1 MSGAAQGR
9 TGARSHGRTV
19 ARTALLGLT
28 LGLLSTPLVSS
39 RLAAQTI
46 AITGGTVFPV
56 SGPKIEHGTVII
68 RDGRIAQVGAG
79 IAVPAGARQIDATG
93 KWVTP
98 GLFHG
103 GTTLGLVEIGS
114 IPDTRESAAN
124 GDINAAFNVAEGLNP
139 AATTIPVA
147 RMEGV
152 TTAFVAPSDGLI
164 GGQGV
169 IIGLAGDRIED
180 LIRVSPAALVMSF
193 GQEGRDAGGGSRSG
207 ELAKIRQLFTDALD
221 YDRRRTD
228 YGRNAMRPL
237 SAPPEDLE
245 VLIQALQGKLLVVAL
260 ADRKSDIESALR
272 VAREFR
278 LHLVLAGGAEGW
290 MMAPQLAAAGVPVLV
305 QNMRD
310 VPRWDALNARLD
322 NATILRQAG
331 VNVVIAQNDDGRDR
345 DLRWS
350 AGNAVRNGM
359 TWDDA
364 LRAITL
370 APAQAFSVADR
381 MGSLEAGKI
390 ADVVVWSADPLDFAS
405 TAEHVFI
412 GGKEVPLTSRMTEL
426 RERYRHLPPQ

>member
-1 MSGAAQGR
+1 MKAVRRSGGQAVSAF
-9 TGARSHGRTV
+9 V
-19 ARTALLGLT
+19 AFVALLLT
-28 LGLLSTPLVSS
+28 NAHHLEGQS
-39 RLAAQTI
+39 I
-46 AITGGTVFPV
+46 AITGGTVYPV

-68 RDGRIAQVGAG
+68 RDGRIVQVGVG
-79 IAVPAGARQIDATG
+79 IAVPAGAQQIDATG

-103 GTTLGLVEIGS
+103 GTTLGLVEVGS
-114 IPDTRESAAN
+114 IPETRENTAN
-124 GDINAAFNVAEGLNP
+124 GDINASFNVAEGLNP

-152 TTAFVAPSDGLI
+152 TTAFVAPTDGLI

-193 GQEGRDAGGGSRSG
+193 GQDGRDAGGGSRSG
-207 ELAKIRQLFTDALD
+207 ELAKIRQLFTDALE

-237 SAPPEDLE
+237 AAPPADLD
-245 VLIQALQGKLLVVAL
+245 VLVQALQGKLLVVAL

-272 VAREFR
+272 VAREFHLR
-278 LHLVLAGGAEGW
+278 LILAGGAEGW

-359 TWDDA
+359 TWEDA

-370 APAQAFSVADR
+370 APAQAFNVADR

-405 TAEHVFI
+405 TAEHVLI

-426 RERYRHLPPQ
+426 RERYRHLPPN

>member
-1 MSGAAQGR
+1 MSAAVRRSGGR
-9 TGARSHGRTV
+9 AVGVVIA
-19 ARTALLGLT
+19 
-28 LGLLSTPLVSS
+28 GLLIALTNGAVLQ
-39 RLAAQTI
+39 AQTI
-46 AITGGTVFPV
+46 AITGGTVYPV

-68 RDGRIAQVGAG
+68 RDGKIVQVGAG
-79 IAVPAGARQIDATG
+79 LAVPAGTQVIDATG

-103 GTTLGLVEIGS
+103 GTTLGLVEVGS
-114 IPDTRESAAN
+114 IPDTRENAAN
-124 GDINAAFNVAEGLNP
+124 GDINPSFNVAEGLNH

-152 TTAFVAPSDGLI
+152 TTAFVAPTDGLI

-180 LIRVSPAALVMSF
+180 LIRLSPAALVMSF
-193 GQEGRDAGGGSRSG
+193 GPDGRDAGGGSRPG
-207 ELAKIRQLFTDALD
+207 ELAKIRQLFTDALE
-221 YDRRRTD
+221 YDRRRAD
-228 YGRNAMRPL
+228 YGRNAMRAL
-237 SAPPEDLE
+237 AAPPEDLD
-245 VLIQALQGKLLVVAL
+245 VLVQALAGKLLVVAL

-272 VAREFR
+272 VAREFH

-290 MMAPQLAAAGVPVLV
+290 MLAPQLAAAGVPVLV

-370 APAQAFSVADR
+370 APAQAFNVADR

>member
-1 MSGAAQGR
+1 MSGAWAYGRFGAWRSVVR
-9 TGARSHGRTV
+9 TGV
-19 ARTALLGLT
+19 LV
-28 LGLLSTPLVSS
+28 GLLSSLIGSS
-39 RLAAQTI
+39 RLLSAQTI

-56 SGPKIEHGTVII
+56 SGPKIEHGTVLI
-68 RDGRIAQVGAG
+68 RDGKIVQVGVG
-79 IAVPAGARQIDATG
+79 IAVPAGAQVIDATG

-103 GTTLGLVEIGS
+103 GTTLGLVEVGS
-114 IPDTRESAAN
+114 ISDTRENVQS
-124 GDINAAFNVAEGLNP
+124 GDINASFNVAEGLNP

-152 TTAFVAPSDGLI
+152 TTAFVAPTDGLI

-207 ELAKIRQLFTDALD
+207 ELAKIRQLFTDALE
-221 YDRRRTD
+221 YDRRRAD

-237 SAPPEDLE
+237 AAPPADLD
-245 VLIQALQGKLLVVAL
+245 VLVQALQGKLLVVAL

-272 VAREFR
+272 VGREFH
-278 LHLVLAGGAEGW
+278 LHLILAGGAEGW
-290 MMAPQLAAAGVPVLV
+290 MVAPQLAAAGVPVLV

-359 TWDDA
+359 TWEDA

-370 APAQAFSVADR
+370 APAQAFNVADR

-405 TAEHVFI
+405 TAEHVLI
-412 GGKEVPLTSRMTEL
+412 GGQEVPLTSRMVEL

>member
-1 MSGAAQGR
+1 MKAVRRSGGQAVSAF
-9 TGARSHGRTV
+9 V
-19 ARTALLGLT
+19 AFVALLLT
-28 LGLLSTPLVSS
+28 NAHHLEGQS
-39 RLAAQTI
+39 I
-46 AITGGTVFPV
+46 AITGGTVYPV

-68 RDGRIAQVGAG
+68 RDGRIVQVGVG
-79 IAVPAGARQIDATG
+79 IAVPAGAQQIDATG

-103 GTTLGLVEIGS
+103 GTTLGLVEVGS
-114 IPDTRESAAN
+114 IPETRENTAN
-124 GDINAAFNVAEGLNP
+124 GDINASFNVAEGLNP

-152 TTAFVAPSDGLI
+152 TTAFVAPTDGLI

-193 GQEGRDAGGGSRSG
+193 GQDGRDAGGGSRSG
-207 ELAKIRQLFTDALD
+207 ELAKIRQLFTDALE

-237 SAPPEDLE
+237 AAPPADLD
-245 VLIQALQGKLLVVAL
+245 VLVQALQGKLLVVAL

-272 VAREFR
+272 VAREFHLR
-278 LHLVLAGGAEGW
+278 LILAGGAEGW

-370 APAQAFSVADR
+370 APAQAFNVADR

-405 TAEHVFI
+405 TAEHVLI

-426 RERYRHLPPQ
+426 RERYRHLPPN

>member
-1 MSGAAQGR
+1 MRVARTYGR
-9 TGARSHGRTV
+9 TGAQTILAIATLV
-19 ARTALLGLT
+19 AGWSAR
-28 LGLLSTPLVSS
+28 VE
-39 RLAAQTI
+39 AQTI
-46 AITGGTVFPV
+46 AITGGTVYPV
-56 SGPKIEHGTVII
+56 SGPRIEHGTVLI
-68 RDGRIAQVGAG
+68 RDGKIVQVGAG
-79 IAVPAGARQIDATG
+79 IAVPAGAQQIDATG

-103 GTTLGLVEIGS
+103 GTTLGLVEVGS
-114 IPDTRESAAN
+114 IDETSENSAA

-152 TTAFVAPSDGLI
+152 TTAFVAPTDGLI
-164 GGQGV
+164 AGEGA

-193 GQEGRDAGGGSRSG
+193 GAGGRDAGGGSRAG
-207 ELAKIRQLFTDALD
+207 ELAKIRQLFADAQE
-221 YDRRRTD
+221 YDRRRAD

-237 SAPPEDLE
+237 SAPPEDLD
-245 VLIQALQGKLLVVAL
+245 VLVQALQGKLLVVAL

-272 VAREFR
+272 VAREFH
-278 LHLVLAGGAEGW
+278 LHLILAGGAEGW

-331 VNVVIAQNDDGRDR
+331 VSVVIAQNDDGRDR

-370 APAQAFSVADR
+370 APAQAFNVADR
-381 MGSLEAGKI
+381 MGSLDAGKI

>member
-1 MSGAAQGR
+1 
-9 TGARSHGRTV
+9 
-19 ARTALLGLT
+19 
-28 LGLLSTPLVSS
+28 
-39 RLAAQTI
+39 
-46 AITGGTVFPV
+46 V

-68 RDGRIAQVGAG
+68 RDGKIIQVGAG
-79 IAVPAGARQIDATG
+79 LAVPAGAQQIDATG

-98 GLFHG
+98 GLIHG
-103 GTTLGLVEIGS
+103 GTTLGLVEVGS
-114 IPDTRESAAN
+114 IDETSETVAR
-124 GDINAAFNVAEGLNP
+124 GDINAAFNVAEGLN
-139 AATTIPVA
+139 ASASGIPVA
-147 RMEGV
+147 RMQGI
-152 TTAFVAPSDGLI
+152 TAAFVAPSDGLI
-164 GGQGV
+164 AGQGV
-169 IIGLAGDRIED
+169 IIGLAGDRVED
-180 LIRVSPAALVMSF
+180 LVRVSPAALVIGF
-193 GQEGRDAGGGSRSG
+193 GPSGRDAGGGNRAG
-207 ELAKIRQLFTDALD
+207 ELAKLRQLFADAQE
-221 YDRRRTD
+221 YDRRRAD

-237 SAPPEDLE
+237 SAPPEDLD

-272 VAREFR
+272 VAREF
-278 LHLVLAGGAEGW
+278 HLRIVLAGGAEGW
-290 MMAPQLAAAGVPVLV
+290 MMAPQLAAAGIPVLV

-331 VNVVIAQNDDGRDR
+331 VNVVIAQSDGTSGDR

-370 APAQAFSVADR
+370 APAQAFNVADR

-412 GGKEVPLTSRMTEL
+412 DGKEVPLTSRMTEL

>member
-1 MSGAAQGR
+1 MIVSAQWRRVAGAEAI
-9 TGARSHGRTV
+9 V
-19 ARTALLGLT
+19 LGIC

-39 RLAAQTI
+39 RLASQTI
-46 AITGGTVFPV
+46 AITGGTVYPV
-56 SGPKIEHGTVII
+56 SWPKIENGTVIL
-68 RDGRIAQVGAG
+68 RDGKIVQVGAG
-79 IAVPAGARQIDATG
+79 LAAPAGAQVIDARG

-98 GLFHG
+98 GLIHG
-103 GTTLGLVEIGS
+103 GTTLGLVEVGS
-114 IPDTRESAAN
+114 VGDTREFRQE
-124 GDINAAFNVAEGLNP
+124 GEVNAAFNVAEGLNP
-139 AATTIPVA
+139 AATTLPVA
-147 RMEGV
+147 RMQGI
-152 TTAFVAPSDGLI
+152 TAAFVAPTDGLI

-169 IIGLAGDRIED
+169 IIGLNGEREED
-180 LIRVSPAALVMSF
+180 LVRVSPAALMISF
-193 GQEGRDAGGGSRSG
+193 GPDGRAAGGGSRAG
-207 ELAKIRQLFTDALD
+207 QLAKLRQLFADAQE
-221 YDRRRTD
+221 YDRRRAD

-237 SAPPEDLE
+237 AAPPEDLD
-245 VLIQALQGKLLVVAL
+245 VLLQALQGRLLVVAL

-278 LHLVLAGGAEGW
+278 LKIVIAGGAEGW
-290 MMAPQLAAAGVPVLV
+290 MMAPALAAAGVPVLV

-359 TWDDA
+359 SWDDA

-370 APAQAFSVADR
+370 APAQAFGVADR

-390 ADVVVWSADPLDFAS
+390 ADVVVWSGDPLDFAS
-405 TAEHVFI
+405 SAEHVLI
-412 GGKEVPLTSRMTEL
+412 AGKEVPLTSRMVEL
-426 RERYRHLPPQ
+426 RERYRHLPRH